1 MPICRSFYVS
11 IFSSSW
17 VETAKKVAEK
27 GMAHCHL
34 AIYSKVLIS
43 STNKRSKKYFTNSQ
57 RWDSAADGLAQSLD
71 SPVMILDS
79 ISVTS
84 DVRALE
90 PRTRWVWIWIVFFF
104 FPISQERG
112 PPAS

>member
-1 MPICRSFYVS
+1 MYADHFMFQSFPVPGWKLQRRWQRKVWPIATWQYTQRC
-11 IFSSSW
+11 
-17 VETAKKVAEK
+17 
-27 GMAHCHL
+27 
-34 AIYSKVLIS
+34 
-43 STNKRSKKYFTNSQ
+43 STNKRSKKCFTNSQ
-57 RWDSAADGLAQSLD
+57 HWDSAADGLAQSLD
-71 SPVMILDS
+71 SPVIILDL

-90 PRTRWVWIWIVFFF
+90 PRTRWVWIRVVFFF